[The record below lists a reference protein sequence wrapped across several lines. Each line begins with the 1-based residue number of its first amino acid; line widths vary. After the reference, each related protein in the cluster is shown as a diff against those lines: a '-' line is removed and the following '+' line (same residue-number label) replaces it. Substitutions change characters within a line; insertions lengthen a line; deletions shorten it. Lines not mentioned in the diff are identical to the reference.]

1 MCLPGDPYF
10 LLAWMPDHLI
20 SLLPGDLRLLQSK
33 SLGKHRLEGEQ
44 QQPPT
49 AKIRDSLSAAFLLSY
64 SEMGERF
71 NLLFDERICIM
82 NDTGDGIVTLN
93 QS

>member
-10 LLAWMPDHLI
+10 LLACLPDHFI

-33 SLGKHRLEGEQ
+33 SPGKHRLEKRSNSHRQGRLE
-44 QQPPT
+44 
-49 AKIRDSLSAAFLLSY
+49 ILFLLPSC
-64 SEMGERF
+64 F
-71 NLLFDERICIM
+71 PLLRWVIGSIYFFDERICIM
-82 NDTGDGIVTLN
+82 NDTRDGIVTLN